1 MAAGQPLALPVL
13 DIPVADGCLELVTVE
28 SGQSPPTW
36 SFESY
41 PLDALPGGFE
51 IGRLY
56 DGRPAGDWK
65 IREYPDAL
73 SAPHV
78 LAQLPDKGAE
88 HAYKGGACGR
98 LGVDR
103 L

>member
-51 IGRLY
+51 IGRSMMV
-56 DGRPAGDWK
+56 GRPVTGRSES
-65 IREYPDAL
+65 IL
-73 SAPHV
+73 SVERP
-78 LAQLPDKGAE
+78 
-88 HAYKGGACGR
+88 ACAR
-98 LGVDR
+98 ATV
-103 L
+103 